1 MRELRGKP
9 QGTGLRVAIVAARYN
24 EMLVRQM
31 IDGAHDVLIDAGVKE
46 EDIVLVRVPGAFE
59 LPAAAKRL
67 AETGQLNAIVALG
80 VVLRGETYHFEVVA
94 QATAQGMQH
103 VALGAKVGVGF
114 GVLTV
119 DTVEQGLAR
128 AGLKENKGEEAAR
141 TALEMARLLTVI

>member
-1 MRELRGKP
+1 MRELRGRP
-9 QGTGLRVAIVAARYN
+9 QGTGFRVAIVASRYN

-31 IDGAHDVLIDAGVKE
+31 IDGAHDTLLEAGVKE

-59 LPAAAKRL
+59 LPAAARRL
-67 AETGQLNAIVALG
+67 AETGQLHAIVVLG

-94 QATAQGMQH
+94 QSCAQGIQQ
-103 VALGAKVGVGF
+103 VALGAKVGMGF
-114 GVLTV
+114 GVLTI

-141 TALEMARLLTVI
+141 SALEMARPLTVI

>member
-9 QGTGLRVAIVAARYN
+9 QGTGFRVAIVAARYN

-94 QATAQGMQH
+94 QAAAQGMQH

-128 AGLKENKGEEAAR
+128 VGLKENKGEEAAR